1 VSTAPRPEASA
12 GGVVVVRA
20 TAQEWRTVREVR
32 LRALSTN
39 PDAFGSTLA
48 REQVLDDE
56 FWRDRAAAG
65 RTFLARA
72 GGSVVGI
79 ASYYAEQGRDH
90 ERQLVSMW
98 VTPQGRRAGVGAM
111 LVDAVQN
118 AALDEGATALTLFLA
133 QGNEGARRFYESLG
147 FRATGERANLGNGP
161 AADAERFVLALG

>member
-1 VSTAPRPEASA
+1 MSPDARREAS
-12 GGVVVVRA
+12 GVVVVVRA

-72 GGSVVGI
+72 GELVVGI
-79 ASYYAEQGRDH
+79 ASYYVEEGRDD

-98 VTPQGRRAGVGAM
+98 VTPAGRRAGVGAM
-111 LVDAVQN
+111 LVDAVQD
-118 AALDEGATALTLFLA
+118 AARDEGAAALTLFVA
-133 QGNEGARRFYESLG
+133 DGNAGARRFYESLG
-147 FRATGERANLGNGP
+147 FRSTGERENLGRGP
-161 AADAERFVLALG
+161 ASDAERYVLALE

>member
-1 VSTAPRPEASA
+1 MSPGGRHEAIGELA
-12 GGVVVVRA
+12 VVRA

-48 REQVLDDE
+48 RERVLDDE

-65 RTFLARA
+65 RTFLACA
-72 GGSVVGI
+72 GGRAVGI
-79 ASYYAEQGRDH
+79 ASYYVEQGHDD

-111 LVDAVQN
+111 LVDAVRH
-118 AALDEGATALTLFLA
+118 AALDEGAVALTLFVA
-133 QGNEGARRFYESLG
+133 DGNEGARRFYESLG
-147 FRATGERANLGNGP
+147 FRPTGERENLGAGP
-161 AADAERFVLALG
+161 AADAERYVLDLD